1 MRQEAFW
8 GFRRRNGRAGVRNR
22 LLVLSIVGLTAPAAR
37 RVAAALPGSLFVSA
51 DVGRGQLGEDAALYR
66 RQLIGLGCN
75 PNAGAVLVIGAD
87 RKSVDAVAA
96 GVRDGGAAVAAVAL
110 DDVGEDAIALS
121 DRGIRAGA
129 RLAREISRLRRE
141 PIPIADLF
149 VGIECGHSD
158 ATSGLASNPVAGA
171 AADLIVDAGGS
182 VVVGETLEWLGAEHV
197 LARRAQNAEVGAA
210 ITAAVLRRERQAA
223 KTGTDLTGNNPG
235 EENIRGGLSTIEE
248 KSLGA
253 IAKAGGRPIVSLLAI
268 AERPSRPGVHVMD
281 GPGFSPESLTGFAA
295 SGAQLM
301 LFTTGPGNSFCSA
314 LAPTIKISAHPTT
327 AARLPEQ
334 IDFDVSD
341 ILAGRNTIAGAAEE
355 LLACIVDV
363 ASGSATWGEVLG
375 ESGEVL
381 IRLGPSF

>member
-1 MRQEAFW
+1 VLA
-8 GFRRRNGRAGVRNR
+8 GRA
-22 LLVLSIVGLTAPAAR
+22 
-37 RVAAALPGSLFVSA
+37 
-51 DVGRGQLGEDAALYR
+51 
-66 RQLIGLGCN
+66 
-75 PNAGAVLVIGAD
+75 
-87 RKSVDAVAA
+87 
-96 GVRDGGAAVAAVAL
+96 
-110 DDVGEDAIALS
+110 
-121 DRGIRAGA
+121 
-129 RLAREISRLRRE
+129 
-141 PIPIADLF
+141 
-149 VGIECGHSD
+149 H
-158 ATSGLASNPVAGA
+158 
-171 AADLIVDAGGS
+171 
-182 VVVGETLEWLGAEHV
+182 
-197 LARRAQNAEVGAA
+197 NAELGAA
-210 ITAAVLRRERQAA
+210 ITAAVLRREKQAA
-223 KTGTDLTGNNPG
+223 KTGADLTGNNPG

-334 IDFDVSD
+334 IDFDASD